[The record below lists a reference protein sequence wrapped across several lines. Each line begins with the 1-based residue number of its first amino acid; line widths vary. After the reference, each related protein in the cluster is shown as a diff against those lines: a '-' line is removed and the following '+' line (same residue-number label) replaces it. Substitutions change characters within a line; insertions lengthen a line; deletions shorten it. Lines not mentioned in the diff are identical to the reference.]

1 MWLLGIGGI
10 HTSVFPSGHVAAAF
24 SAAGGMCLFLP
35 EHKWVGRF
43 LAVLAVLIAIAT
55 VYGRYHYLADSLAGL
70 LIAGAVFLIAR
81 GR

>member
-1 MWLLGIGGI
+1 
-10 HTSVFPSGHVAAAF
+10 
-24 SAAGGMCLFLP
+24 
-35 EHKWVGRF
+35 
-43 LAVLAVLIAIAT
+43 LAVLIAIAT